1 MRDYC
6 TQSSFIET
14 EIPEVPNEEVIWN
27 PITPDHKEYLVLNNT
42 SKMELSEDYQTK
54 MEFWKQLF
62 PC

>member
-6 TQSSFIET
+6 TQSSFIKT

-27 PITPDHKEYLVLNNT
+27 PDHKEYLVLKNT
-42 SKMELSEDYQTK
+42 SKMELSQDYQTK

-62 PC
+62 AY